1 MYYII
6 CTNSSGH
13 ILHGENIII
22 LIQEADAL

>member
-6 CTNSSGH
+6 CMNSSGH
-13 ILHGENIII
+13 VLHGEKIII